1 MEDMDQIEQDIFD
14 TPTNNEQA
22 KVEAKKLLLPKGW
35 YTTELPTTFTPKRDE
50 ETGRR
55 IARYFA
61 TVINNKNPEVAGKI
75 GFGLSP
81 DVRYKEGEEKAD
93 FNYRMFLSARKAF
106 IEATGSEPSTD
117 AEVVRYLAEY
127 PVQLNI
133 TQTESDENL
142 VVAIRAVKE

>member
-1 MEDMDQIEQDIFD
+1 
-14 TPTNNEQA
+14 
-22 KVEAKKLLLPKGW
+22 
-35 YTTELPTTFTPKRDE
+35 
-50 ETGRR
+50 
-55 IARYFA
+55 
-61 TVINNKNPEVAGKI
+61 
-75 GFGLSP
+75 
-81 DVRYKEGEEKAD
+81 
-93 FNYRMFLSARKAF
+93 MFLSARKAF